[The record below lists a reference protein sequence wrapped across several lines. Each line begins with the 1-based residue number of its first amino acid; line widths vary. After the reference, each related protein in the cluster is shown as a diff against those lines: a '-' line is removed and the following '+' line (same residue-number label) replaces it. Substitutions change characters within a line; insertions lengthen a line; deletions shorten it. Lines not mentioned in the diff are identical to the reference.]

1 MSKNCLESAG
11 ATPSTAELE
20 VLVNEITTG
29 TSTKAASSRNR
40 LRLFSFQKFF
50 PQILSF
56 IRNMLKFFPQILCFI
71 RNMLRQMVLDKMRN

>member
-40 LRLFSFQKFF
+40 LRLFSFLEVF
-50 PQILSF
+50 PSIVVFYQEYAAANGVGQDEKLNLPEI
-56 IRNMLKFFPQILCFI
+56 
-71 RNMLRQMVLDKMRN
+71 

>member
-1 MSKNCLESAG
+1 MSNNCPESAG

-40 LRLFSFQKFF
+40 LRLFFLGVF
-50 PQILSF
+50 PSNVVFYQEYAAANGFGQDEKL
-56 IRNMLKFFPQILCFI
+56 N
-71 RNMLRQMVLDKMRN
+71 

>member
-1 MSKNCLESAG
+1 MSKNCPESAG

-40 LRLFSFQKFF
+40 LRLFFF
-50 PQILSF
+50 EV
-56 IRNMLKFFPQILCFI
+56 FPSIVVFYQEYAAANGVGQDEKLNLPEI
-71 RNMLRQMVLDKMRN
+71 